1 MLLICA
7 LVLSASVST
16 APAPDGDS
24 GPDLATRQRLL
35 AMEDAIAKDPENL
48 KLAAEYR
55 QLVIAS
61 NEFDRSTRLFER
73 LAKQKGSGPNVQIS
87 LALAYVDKV
96 PVSSRIRHV
105 YLGRDAMNALTR
117 AIERQPTPLAYFVR
131 GLINLFYNNFMFHRA
146 PLGVADLEK
155 ALSLVHDDT
164 PPGLVERILIA
175 LGDGYW
181 RAENPAKAR
190 DVWTSA
196 AKKFPANAA
205 FRQRLTGTDAEVAFA
220 VRHAL
225 DEDIRVDTSLVH
237 MLPER

>member
-1 MLLICA
+1 MRCACLLMLCA
-7 LVLSASVST
+7 AAASA
-16 APAPDGDS
+16 AAA
-24 GPDLATRQRLL
+24 GPDMAMRQRLL
-35 AMEDAIAKDPENL
+35 GYEAAVDRDPENL

-61 NEFDRSTRLFER
+61 NEFDRATRLFER

-96 PVSSRIRHV
+96 PVTSRIRHL

-117 AIERQPTPLAYFVR
+117 AIERQPTALAYYVR

-146 PLGVADLEK
+146 PQGIDDLRK
-155 ALSLVHDDT
+155 AMSLVTDDT
-164 PPGLVERILIA
+164 PQALVERILVA

-181 RAENPAKAR
+181 RVEQPAKAR
-190 DVWTSA
+190 EVWTA
-196 AKKFPANAA
+196 AAARFPASPALKE
-205 FRQRLTGTDAEVAFA
+205 RLGGTSEQTAFA

-225 DEDIRVDTSLVH
+225 DEDIRVDTSLTN
-237 MLPER
+237 MLPTR

>member
-7 LVLSASVST
+7 LLLTGSVST
-16 APAPDGDS
+16 ASARDA
-24 GPDLATRQRLL
+24 GPDVATRQRLL

-55 QLVIAS
+55 QLIIAS

-96 PVSSRIRHV
+96 PASSRIRHV
-105 YLGRDAMNALTR
+105 YLGRDALSALTR
-117 AIERQPTPLAYFVR
+117 AIDRQPTPLAYFVR
-131 GLINLFYNNFMFHRA
+131 GLINLFYNNLIFHRA
-146 PLGVADLEK
+146 PLGVADLQK
-155 ALSLVHDDT
+155 ALSLVRDDT
-164 PPGLVERILIA
+164 PPGLVERILLA

-190 DVWTSA
+190 EVWGSA
-196 AKKFPANAA
+196 ASRFPANGALKE
-205 FRQRLTGTDAEVAFA
+205 RLSGTDAQVAFA

-225 DEDIRVDTSLVH
+225 DEDIRVDTSLVN

>member
-1 MLLICA
+1 MMRFALLV
-7 LVLSASVST
+7 VLCVATV
-16 APAPDGDS
+16 AAADP
-24 GPDLATRQRLL
+24 GPDMATRQRLL
-35 AMEDAIAKDPENL
+35 GYEAAIDQDPENL

-61 NEFDRSTRLFER
+61 NEFDRATRLFER

-96 PVSSRIRHV
+96 PVTSRIRHL

-117 AIERQPTPLAYFVR
+117 AIERQPTALAYYVR

-146 PLGVADLEK
+146 PQGIDDLQK
-155 ALSLVHDDT
+155 AMALVSDET
-164 PPGLVERILIA
+164 PQPLVEKILVA

-181 RAENPAKAR
+181 RVEQPAKAR
-190 DVWTSA
+190 DIWSSA
-196 AKKFPANAA
+196 AAKFPSSAA
-205 FRQRLTGTDAEVAFA
+205 LKERLTGTTEHTAFA

-225 DEDIRVDTSLVH
+225 DEDIRVDTSLTN
-237 MLPER
+237 MLPAR